1 MWHSISID
9 SDNRGYRVIRHEPYA
24 SNVSITETVFRVG
37 RYGGAMVVA
46 TASTT
51 FTTRAGL
58 DRQAPRLR
66 SVTPIANEVIA
77 ANAVIYGAV

>member
-1 MWHSISID
+1 MNPLTLTLTSLTDIGVHSISID

-24 SNVSITETVFRVG
+24 SNVSITETVSG
-37 RYGGAMVVA
+37 LEDTAGNVVA

-58 DRQAPRLR
+58 DRP
-66 SVTPIANEVIA
+66 
-77 ANAVIYGAV
+77 GAKITFRDTDCQ